1 VVAAAGAQPPARRSA
16 SWRWARAPIASRP
29 SGGLA
34 ARAAAW
40 AIARDRP
47 RAAASAEAAAQGWR
61 GGGRG
66 QRRPGLALVSRI
78 VGDHHRVAAG
88 GDRRDRGRADALA
101 IGDRGHVEIVGDDQ
115 AAVAELAAQQVGD
128 DRARQGRRRGR
139 VEGRVDDV
147 GGHDH
152 RQRRGHGRER
162 RQLDGLEAGPRLVD
176 HGNPRWLS
184 TAVSPWPGK
193 CLPQAR
199 TPASARPAASAAA
212 RRPTSAAV
220 RPSARSP
227 ITGLVGLVRTS
238 STGARLTST
247 PRAASSTPWARADRP
262 RQLDVG
268 GAVALEGQHRRPLRG
283 RRADALDRA
292 AFVIEGDQ
300 DRRVLGRG
308 GADGGGPRDQRGDV
322 GDPLRHRTGLDGGA
336 QVVAAEDDAPQ
347 GLARDRR
354 PQPATRRGA
363 VDAQP
368 QHPAD
373 VGGDRHGALV
383 SVARTSGRRTP

>member
-1 VVAAAGAQPPARRSA
+1 
-16 SWRWARAPIASRP
+16 
-29 SGGLA
+29 
-34 ARAAAW
+34 
-40 AIARDRP
+40 
-47 RAAASAEAAAQGWR
+47 
-61 GGGRG
+61 
-66 QRRPGLALVSRI
+66 
-78 VGDHHRVAAG
+78 
-88 GDRRDRGRADALA
+88 
-101 IGDRGHVEIVGDDQ
+101 
-115 AAVAELAAQQVGD
+115 
-128 DRARQGRRRGR
+128 
-139 VEGRVDDV
+139 
-147 GGHDH
+147 
-152 RQRRGHGRER
+152 
-162 RQLDGLEAGPRLVD
+162 
-176 HGNPRWLS
+176 
-184 TAVSPWPGK
+184 
-193 CLPQAR
+193 
-199 TPASARPAASAAA
+199 
-212 RRPTSAAV
+212 
-220 RPSARSP
+220 
-227 ITGLVGLVRTS
+227 LVRTS
-238 STGARLTST
+238 STGARFDVDAQGRELD
-247 PRAASSTPWARADRP
+247 ALGAADRP

-268 GAVALEGQHRRPLRG
+268 GAVALEGQHRRPLGG

-308 GADGGGPRDQRGDV
+308 GADGGGPRDQGGDV